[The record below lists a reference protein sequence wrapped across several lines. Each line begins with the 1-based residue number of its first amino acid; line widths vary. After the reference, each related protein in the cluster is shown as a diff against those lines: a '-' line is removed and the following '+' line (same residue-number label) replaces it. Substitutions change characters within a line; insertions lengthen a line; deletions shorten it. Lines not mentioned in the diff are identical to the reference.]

1 VWYNIYNKER
11 EVKPMLIKVSNLDC
25 NLFYNTPVG
34 EWLDCLFD
42 ADGEEVL
49 VELRRG
55 LGETEL
61 EFVSRCFAVLIEAG
75 FDEDEIDFLEI
86 VDAITAEAW
95 GLDTY

>member
-1 VWYNIYNKER
+1 
-11 EVKPMLIKVSNLDC
+11 MLIKVSNLDC

-34 EWLDCLFD
+34 EWLDCLFE

-49 VELRRG
+49 VELKREENEDA
-55 LGETEL
+55 LQ
-61 EFVSRCFAVLIEAG
+61 FVGRCFGVLVENG
-75 FDEDEIDFLEI
+75 FDEDEIDFVEI

>member
-1 VWYNIYNKER
+1 
-11 EVKPMLIKVSNLDC
+11 MLIKVSNLDC

>member
-1 VWYNIYNKER
+1 
-11 EVKPMLIKVSNLDC
+11 MLIKVSNLDC

-49 VELRRG
+49 VELKREENEDV
-55 LGETEL
+55 LQ
-61 EFVSRCFAVLIEAG
+61 FASRCFGILVENG
-75 FDEDEIDFLEI
+75 FDEDEIDFIEI

>member
-1 VWYNIYNKER
+1 
-11 EVKPMLIKVSNLDC
+11 MLIKISNLDC

-34 EWLDCLFD
+34 EWLDCLFE

-49 VELRRG
+49 VELKREEE
-55 LGETEL
+55 ETAL
-61 EFVSRCFAVLIEAG
+61 EFASRCFATLIEAG

-86 VDAITAEAW
+86 VDTITAEAW

>member
-1 VWYNIYNKER
+1 
-11 EVKPMLIKVSNLDC
+11 MLIKVSNLDC
-25 NLFYNTPVG
+25 NVFYNTPVG
-34 EWLDCLFD
+34 KWLDCLFY

-55 LGETEL
+55 LSETEL
-61 EFVSRCFAVLIEAG
+61 EFASRCFAVLIEAG
-75 FDEDEIDFLEI
+75 FDEDEIEFVEI